1 MDNVNID
8 KFLPLIR
15 PHHLKEKLELKE
27 KTRIQIRNWRK
38 EIENI
43 ITGKSKKKLF
53 IVGPCSIHDI
63 NEAYE
68 YAKELKKIAD
78 KVSSTI
84 MVVMRVYFEKPR
96 TTVGWKGLIND
107 PYLNFSYEVNHG
119 LNMARELLLR
129 INELGLPCGYEVLDT
144 ITPQYICDLISWAA
158 VGARTVES
166 QVHRQM
172 VSGLSMPV
180 GFKNGTSGDKKVAR
194 DAILSAKYPHCFMGI
209 TDEGIP
215 AICKTRGNLLC
226 HAILRGGRTEANYSR
241 SDIEEMCSLLKEKDL
256 FQRVMVDCSHDNSRK
271 EYTKQKDV
279 LNSLIKTCEYTEK
292 IFGVMIE
299 SNLVEGKQDITKGK
313 LNLKKGVSVTDGCVG
328 IQETERILLNAH
340 KHFGFYSQFIKY

>member
-8 KFLPLIR
+8 NFLPLIR
-15 PHHLKEKLELKE
+15 PHNLKNELKI
-27 KTRIQIRNWRK
+27 KDSTKIKIRDWRK
-38 EIENI
+38 EIEDI

-68 YAKELKKIAD
+68 YAKELKNISD

-84 MVVMRVYFEKPR
+84 MIVMRVYFEKPR

-107 PYLNFSYEVNHG
+107 PCLDFSYKVNEG
-119 LNMARELLLR
+119 LRLARKLLID

-215 AICKTRGNLLC
+215 AICKTKGNLLC
-226 HAILRGGRTEANYSR
+226 HAILRGGRMEANYSR
-241 SDIEEMCSLLKEKDL
+241 SDIEEMCDLLKEKDL

-271 EYTKQKDV
+271 DFTKQKDV
-279 LNSLIKTCEYTEK
+279 LNSIIKTCEYTEK

-299 SNLVEGKQDITKGK
+299 SNLVEGKQDITKGG
-313 LNLKKGVSVTDGCVG
+313 LRLKKGISVTDGCIG
-328 IQETERILLNAH
+328 IQETERILLNAY
-340 KHFGFYSQFIKY
+340 KHLTFYSKFIKY

>member
-8 KFLPLIR
+8 KFLPLVR
-15 PHHLKEKLELKE
+15 PHHLKEDLEIPIKLKM
-27 KTRIQIRNWRK
+27 QIRNWRK

-43 ITGKSKKKLF
+43 ILGKSKKKLF
-53 IVGPCSIHDI
+53 IIGPCSIHDI
-63 NEAYE
+63 DEAYD
-68 YAKELKKIAD
+68 YAKKLKKIAD
-78 KVSSTI
+78 KVSSSI
-84 MVVMRVYFEKPR
+84 MIVMRVYFEKPR

-107 PYLNFSYEVNHG
+107 PYLNYTYEVNDG
-119 LNMARELLLR
+119 LRMARQLLIK

-194 DAILSAKYPHCFMGI
+194 DAILSAKFPHCFMGI

-215 AICKTRGNLLC
+215 AICKTKGNMLC
-226 HAILRGGRTEANYSR
+226 HPILRGGRDGTNYSR
-241 SDIEEMCSLLKEKDL
+241 KDIDDMCELLKEKDL
-256 FQRVMVDCSHDNSRK
+256 FQRIMIDCSHDNSK
-271 EYTKQKDV
+271 KDHTKQKNV
-279 LNSLIKTCEYTEK
+279 LNKVVEMCEYTNK
-292 IFGVMIE
+292 IMGVMLE
-299 SNLVEGKQDITKGK
+299 SNIKEGKQEIRQGK
-313 LNLKKGVSVTDGCVG
+313 LHLTSGVSVTDAC
-328 IQETERILLNAH
+328 IDIKETEIILLNAH
-340 KHFGFYSQFIKY
+340 KHLEFYSNFIKY

>member
-15 PHHLKEKLELKE
+15 PHHLREDLEVND
-27 KTRIQIRNWRK
+27 KTKNNIRGWRK
-38 EIENI
+38 EIERI
-43 ITGKSKKKLF
+43 IKGDINKKLF

-63 NEAYE
+63 DDAYD
-68 YAKELKKIAD
+68 YAKELKKISD
-78 KVSSTI
+78 KVKDTI
-84 MVVMRVYFEKPR
+84 LIVMRVYFEKPR

-107 PYLNFSYEVNHG
+107 PYLNFTYEVNDG
-119 LNMARELLLR
+119 LKMARELLVR
-129 INELGLPCGYEVLDT
+129 INELGLPCAYEALDT
-144 ITPQYICDLISWAA
+144 ITPQYISDLISWGA

-180 GFKNGTSGDKKVAR
+180 GFKNSTLGDKKVAR

-226 HAILRGGRTEANYSR
+226 HAILRGGKDVTNYSM
-241 SDIEEMCSLLKEKDL
+241 SDVMEMCSLLKDKDL
-256 FQRVMVDCSHDNSRK
+256 FQRVMIDCSHDNSK
-271 EYTKQKDV
+271 KDYTKQKDV
-279 LNSLIKTCEYTEK
+279 LNSVIKTLEYTNK
-292 IFGVMIE
+292 IMGVMIE
-299 SNLVEGKQDITKGK
+299 SNLEEGKQCITQGK
-313 LNLKKGVSVTDGCVG
+313 LNLKKGVSVTDGCIG
-328 IQETERILLNAH
+328 IKETERIILNAH
-340 KHFGFYSQFIKY
+340 KQLQFYNKFIKY